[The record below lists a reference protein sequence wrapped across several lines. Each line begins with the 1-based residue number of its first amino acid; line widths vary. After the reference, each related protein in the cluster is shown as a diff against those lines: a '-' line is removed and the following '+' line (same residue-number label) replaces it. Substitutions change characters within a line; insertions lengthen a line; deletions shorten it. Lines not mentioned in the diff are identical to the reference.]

1 VKRLTKGGLL
11 IVVAFSIP
19 LFVELRTVAGFVG
32 VELPWIAVGVLAV
45 LFYAALLLVYYLGQ
59 EPAAAAA

>member
-1 VKRLTKGGLL
+1 L

-32 VELPWIAVGVLAV
+32 VDLPLSAVAVLAV
-45 LFYAALLLVYYLGQ
+45 LFYAGLLLAYYLSKPVEGT
-59 EPAAAAA
+59 AA